1 MAKQE
6 GKLLENT
13 KSRGKKN
20 ENAKQR
26 K

>member
-13 KSRGKKN
+13 KSEGEKN